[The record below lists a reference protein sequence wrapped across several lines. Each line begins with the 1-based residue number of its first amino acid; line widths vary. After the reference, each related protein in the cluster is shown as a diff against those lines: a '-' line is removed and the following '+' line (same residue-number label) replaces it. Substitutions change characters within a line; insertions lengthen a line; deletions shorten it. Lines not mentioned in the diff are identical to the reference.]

1 MINKTPVKIVIADD
15 EKTLREILFDE
26 LSEEGYDVSETGSGI
41 KAIELLEKSE
51 YDVLLLDLNMPGLN
65 GMEALKRIKAQEIP
79 VEVIILTGHGTVPTA
94 VEAMRLEPIITLQN
108 L

>member
-41 KAIELLEKSE
+41 KAI
-51 YDVLLLDLNMPGLN
+51 
-65 GMEALKRIKAQEIP
+65 
-79 VEVIILTGHGTVPTA
+79 
-94 VEAMRLEPIITLQN
+94 
-108 L
+108 